1 MDNFNKYL
9 NMNDND
15 IDNLLLGLDLNKKKE
30 NDKQERLCSQCTSDK
45 LVFDKHQGHNVCQNC
60 GTVNLMI
67 LDDKPD
73 FNQKDATSN
82 YGCPS
87 NYFCPISALG
97 TKMRTRGYSRISA
110 IQRQGQVPYCEK
122 ELLFLLVL

>member
-1 MDNFNKYL
+1 MENFNKYL

-15 IDNLLLGLDLNKKKE
+15 IDNLLLGLDLNKKNKI
-30 NDKQERLCSQCTSDK
+30 DKQEKWCTQCKSDK
-45 LVFDKHQGHNVCQNC
+45 LVFDKKQGHNVCQNC

-82 YGCPS
+82 YG
-87 NYFCPISALG
+87 
-97 TKMRTRGYSRISA
+97 
-110 IQRQGQVPYCEK
+110 
-122 ELLFLLVL
+122 